1 VRITLV
7 TPCYNAARFIAETI
21 ESVLAQDV
29 PDLEYFVLDGGSKDG
44 TPEVI
49 RRYESRLAWWV
60 SEPDSGQTN
69 AINRGLKRATGDVL
83 GFLNADDV
91 LTPGALRAVLE
102 AFEKNTDAELAVGE
116 VEWIDAASAAVG
128 TKHSGSIA
136 NLAEALDIYRVWWG
150 QRQFVQPEVFFR
162 RSLWERVGAFDEGYH
177 LAFDY
182 DYWVRC
188 FRAGARVAKVPRP
201 LVRFRLH
208 DAQKSVAAEEA
219 ANEIRAIVR
228 KTLDADPPIPRSL
241 RRRIEAQLSYDL
253 YQLGR
258 ESWAG
263 QPRPSFGAALLRHP
277 SWIFSPE
284 VRARLQSACQRRLF
298 HAKDGSSH
306 P

>member
-1 VRITLV
+1 VKISLV

-21 ESVLAQDV
+21 ESVLAQDL
-29 PDLEYFVLDGGSKDG
+29 PDLEYIVLDGGSKDG
-44 TPEVI
+44 TADII

-60 SEPDSGQTN
+60 SEPDAGQTS
-69 AINRGLKRATGDVL
+69 AINRGLARATGDVL

-91 LTPGALRAVLE
+91 LTPGALRAVLD
-102 AFEKNTDAELAVGE
+102 AFGQNPNAELAVGE
-116 VEWIDAASAAVG
+116 VEWIDADGRALG
-128 TKHSGSIA
+128 TKHSSDIA
-136 NLAEALDIYRVWWG
+136 DLGDALDIYRVWWG

-162 RSLWERVGAFDEGYH
+162 RALWERVGAFDESYH

-188 FRAGARVAKVPRP
+188 FRAGARVAKIPRP

-208 DAQKSVAAEEA
+208 DAQKSVASEEA
-219 ANEIRAIVR
+219 ANEIRMIVR
-228 KTLDADPPIPRSL
+228 KTLDTQPPIPHRL
-241 RRRIEAQLSYDL
+241 RRRLEAQLSYDL

-263 QPRPSFGAALLRHP
+263 RPRPSFGAALLQHP
-277 SWIFSPE
+277 GWIFSPE
-284 VRARLQSACQRRLF
+284 VRARLKAACQRRF
-298 HAKDGSSH
+298 FRDKDASSQ